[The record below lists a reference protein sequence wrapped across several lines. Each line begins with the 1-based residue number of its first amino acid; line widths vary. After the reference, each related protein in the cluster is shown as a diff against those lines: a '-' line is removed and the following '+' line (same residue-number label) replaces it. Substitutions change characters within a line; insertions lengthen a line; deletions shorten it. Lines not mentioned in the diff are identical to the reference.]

1 MVTNRWPNFRGFKL
15 VAAMNSFMKYLPLA
29 AALALGVAACSGGDG
44 AYVGGGSDSGEYD
57 EPVSDDLRYYELK
70 GNVKS
75 SKLTTFFG
83 VKADDGSMAVDSSK
97 MTSSTA
103 YFDKLGGYVAKE
115 NERIRRDGQGRIV
128 RWEDRRPNLK
138 SAHPGFLKDT
148 LTYEY
153 VTPNQL
159 VSRGRGAMSVIVFDD
174 DCKIVGQFVHPEF
187 ADAEM
192 SAFNVYKEFD
202 RHGNWTERLT
212 VWTTRG
218 SGDKLP
224 DVHYSLD
231 RREIIYY

>member
-1 MVTNRWPNFRGFKL
+1 MALNFIDR
-15 VAAMNSFMKYLPLA
+15 LA
-29 AALALGVAACSGGDG
+29 AFGVFAILAVSCSSSTDG
-44 AYVGGGSDSGEYD
+44 SAEADMDRYD
-57 EPVSDDLRYYELK
+57 GPMSADLRSYELK

-75 SKLTTFFG
+75 SKTTSFFG
-83 VKADDGSMAVDSSK
+83 VKVNGEEVTVDSTK

-115 NERIRRDGQGRIV
+115 NERIRRDKEGRII

-174 DCKIVGQFVHPEF
+174 DCKIVGQFIHPTF

-202 RHGNWTERLT
+202 PRGNWTERLT
-212 VWTTRG
+212 VWTSRG
-218 SGDKLP
+218 AGESLP
-224 DVHYSLD
+224 KVNYSLD
-231 RREIIYY
+231 RREIVYY

>member
-1 MVTNRWPNFRGFKL
+1 MALKL
-15 VAAMNSFMKYLPLA
+15 IDRLAVFGSFAVLAVSCSSSTDDAADMEQYYGPMSA
-29 AALALGVAACSGGDG
+29 
-44 AYVGGGSDSGEYD
+44 
-57 EPVSDDLRYYELK
+57 DLRSYELK

-75 SKLTTFFG
+75 SKTTSFFG
-83 VKADDGSMAVDSSK
+83 VKVNGEEVTVDSTK

-115 NERIRRDGQGRIV
+115 NERIKRDKEGRII

-138 SAHPGFLKDT
+138 GAHPGFLKDT

-174 DCKIVGQFVHPEF
+174 DCKIVGQFIHPTF

-202 RHGNWTERLT
+202 PHGNWTERLT
-212 VWTTRG
+212 VWTSRG
-218 SGDKLP
+218 AGASLP
-224 DVHYSLD
+224 KVHYSLD
-231 RREIIYY
+231 RREIVYY

>member
-1 MVTNRWPNFRGFKL
+1 
-15 VAAMNSFMKYLPLA
+15 MKYLPLA
-29 AALALGVAACSGGDG
+29 AVLVSMAAGCSGSGDG
-44 AYVGGGSDSGEYD
+44 EYADGSGSGEYD
-57 EPVSDDLRYYELK
+57 GPVSDDLRYYELK

-75 SKLTTFFG
+75 SKITTFFG
-83 VKADDGSMAVDSSK
+83 VRPDDASMAVDSSR

-174 DCKIVGQFVHPEF
+174 DCKIVGQFIHPEF

-218 SGDKLP
+218 SGDRLP

-231 RREIIYY
+231 RREITYY